1 MNYYSKFDEE
11 KYYENELFKYNT
23 ESISERIAI
32 WDEVEYSIDT
42 LDSSYRG
49 TNARDNAFIVIWY
62 EKSGISVPFMQ
73 YTPEYPK
80 QSFFR
85 KIFGL
90 SEELRIDSYNVE
102 IGTGEKIYR
111 KVVNTKEEIK
121 NLFKNF
127 YETGN
132 IPDISDWEDTGI
144 L

>member
-1 MNYYSKFDEE
+1 
-11 KYYENELFKYNT
+11 
-23 ESISERIAI
+23 
-32 WDEVEYSIDT
+32 
-42 LDSSYRG
+42 
-49 TNARDNAFIVIWY
+49 
-62 EKSGISVPFMQ
+62 MQ
-73 YTPEYPK
+73 CTPEYPK

-132 IPDISDWEDTGI
+132 IPDISDCEDTGI